1 MIYQTLHTPPI
12 TPEELYRLETLLKNL
27 KGVNILRRATCG
39 KNLAISH
46 TFIYNITLLKANLF
60 SKLKTMW

>member
-27 KGVNILRRATCG
+27 KGVNISEAAMSL
-39 KNLAISH
+39 KNLEISYSFSYSIS
-46 TFIYNITLLKANLF
+46 TKNKFI
-60 SKLKTMW
+60 W